1 MSANSLQNLA
11 IDLFRARVAVSYQ
24 SGSRLRMAVEEYTG
38 IEGLTYQLP
47 STGYTDATERESG
60 QPVSAD
66 DAGSW
71 KPVVRL
77 RPAESWTFIDKQDQ
91 AITNAQ
97 WMTKQGDVRGK
108 AIGRKHDA
116 RILAAAHEYDDTA
129 YPGTGS
135 AKTDLIAKLEFD
147 TSDINKLVAASSTMG
162 GGRSSQSIGKLIS
175 SEVLSYA
182 VAQLMDQ
189 DVGVESP
196 EDCFAVIPA
205 SRFNDLADDLKNAY
219 WNFSGQG
226 PGVASMAKFQQI
238 YGCTPI
244 FIGNA
249 ARRPNQGKMVDDYM
263 YVWAKSALAL
273 CVGTTETLGVVEWNT
288 ERRSWQVGAETNSG
302 ASRQNNNGIC
312 KIHITT

>member
-11 IDLFRARVAVSYQ
+11 IDLFRARVQVAYQ

-38 IEGLTYQLP
+38 VEGLTLQLP

-60 QPVSAD
+60 QPVHAD

-71 KPVVRL
+71 KPIVRL

-116 RILAAAHEYDDTA
+116 RILAAAHEWDDTA
-129 YPGTGS
+129 YPGPAADNATTKS
-135 AKTDLIAKLEFD
+135 ALEFKTGD
-147 TSDINKLVAASSTMG
+147 AMALNTNTRVKTSV
-162 GGRSSQSIGKLIS
+162 GKTITG
-175 SEVLSYA
+175 EVLSMA
-182 VAQLMDQ
+182 VSRLMDQ

-196 EDCFAVIPA
+196 EDCFAILPA
-205 SRFNDLADDLKNAY
+205 SRFNDMADDLKNAY
-219 WNFSGQG
+219 WNYTGQG
-226 PGVASMAKFQQI
+226 TDVAAMAKFGQV

-249 ARRPNQGKMVDDYM
+249 ARRVNQGRMVDDYM

-273 CVGTTETLGVVEWNT
+273 AVGTTETLGVVEWNT

-302 ASRQNNNGIC
+302 AARQMNNGIC
-312 KIHITT
+312 KIQILQ